1 MISIVFIILI
11 GAGGYLLSNKIQK
24 MKYVLYG
31 VFTVLGVL
39 SIAFRNVPVSISINR
54 GFLGFAFFYIVM
66 ITGVFNHES
75 KIFKRLYSVRSIYSI
90 IGFIILTPHA
100 IFYIIDK
107 FANNGLFDI
116 VGLVA
121 YLVMIPLFITS
132 FQKVDKPKVMFKW
145 KKLQRFAYLAYLL
158 IFIHLIIVAEMPNMA
173 MYIVLFVPYI
183 LYKPYHFIKHE
194 KPYYIEMK
202 KRLNQKNVKGE
213 KNNEN
218 I

>member
-1 MISIVFIILI
+1 
-11 GAGGYLLSNKIQK
+11 
-24 MKYVLYG
+24 
-31 VFTVLGVL
+31 
-39 SIAFRNVPVSISINR
+39 
-54 GFLGFAFFYIVM
+54 
-66 ITGVFNHES
+66 
-75 KIFKRLYSVRSIYSI
+75 
-90 IGFIILTPHA
+90 
-100 IFYIIDK
+100 
-107 FANNGLFDI
+107 
-116 VGLVA
+116 
-121 YLVMIPLFITS
+121 MIPLFITS